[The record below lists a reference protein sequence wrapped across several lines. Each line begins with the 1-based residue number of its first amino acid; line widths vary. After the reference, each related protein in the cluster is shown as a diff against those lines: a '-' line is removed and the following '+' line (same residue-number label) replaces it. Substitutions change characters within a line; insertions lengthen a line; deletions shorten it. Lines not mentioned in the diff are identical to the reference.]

1 MSLAEAQ
8 RARALEVMDKL
19 SEYSISK
26 MFAQP
31 VDPERDNISGY
42 FDHVKTPMDLGTVRK
57 KLDENV
63 YPSMAAWKDDVEL
76 VWSNSLAVHG
86 RTSLLGSI
94 TLEMQDVFRKLS
106 QHVTDNPESDWMNKL
121 HALRDELNSLSK
133 RPSSKPATA
142 KKDSKPVQRT
152 MSTTSVDKK
161 AHVPMSP
168 VRCDSVATPTVE
180 VTDPRC

>member
-1 MSLAEAQ
+1 MLPGLTLLSHRHHQRACANKHARHSHHLLPNLPIPIIIVNQWFDIVNMSLAEAQ

-106 QHVTDNPESDWMNKL
+106 QHVTDNPESDWMKKTSSP
-121 HALRDELNSLSK
+121 RTDSSK
-133 RPSSKPATA
+133 RA
-142 KKDSKPVQRT
+142 
-152 MSTTSVDKK
+152 
-161 AHVPMSP
+161 
-168 VRCDSVATPTVE
+168 
-180 VTDPRC
+180 